1 MALLRSSFVWN
12 NEAEP
17 IPDQPDQSGQTL
29 RVVVSATQFDWLT
42 KQCEFMG
49 IPREQLVVDAM
60 EEWICRNREVVT
72 SGDLSPTVQRALDEF
87 MNRHHDEFLP
97 AER

>member
-1 MALLRSSFVWN
+1 VWN

-17 IPDQPDQSGQTL
+17 IPEQPDQSGHTL

-60 EEWICRNREVVT
+60 EEWICRNREVVI
-72 SGDLSPTVQRALDEF
+72 SADLSPTVQRALDEF